1 MGWRLARRVISC
13 PSNMTEIDTVPT
25 FAPDIVLYH
34 AECADGFGA
43 AWAIWKR
50 YPSARFL
57 PVKHG
62 EPPPS
67 GLSGLK
73 VVMVDFSY
81 PRPILEALAADSK
94 AFLILDHHITAQQ
107 ALQGLAYAYF
117 DQRKSGAVLAWEW
130 AHGIPAPWVLSYIQD
145 KDLWEWALPWSREV
159 SAAIAAYPYDFHT
172 WDRFDQERLIQEGTA
187 ILRYE
192 RELVGKIAAHA
203 VLVTFHGYRVP
214 AVQSAVLTSQIG
226 EHLSAGHPFCII
238 WHDRNGRR
246 YCSFRSREDG
256 VDVGS
261 LAASLGGGGHTHAAG
276 CSVPL
281 RPDGDPP
288 PGLKFVGPPV
298 EPTKEE
304 PVAEDSSLSR
314 DASEK
319 PRKT

>member
-1 MGWRLARRVISC
+1 
-13 PSNMTEIDTVPT
+13 MTQAGPVPT
-25 FAPDIVLYH
+25 FMPDIVLYH

-67 GLSGLK
+67 GLSALK
-73 VVMVDFSY
+73 VVLVDFSY
-81 PRPILEALAADSK
+81 PRPILETLAADSK
-94 AFLILDHHITAQQ
+94 ALLVLDHHITAQQ
-107 ALQGLAYAYF
+107 ALEGLPYAYF
-117 DQRKSGAVLAWEW
+117 DQQKSGAVLAWEW
-130 AHGIPAPWVLSYIQD
+130 ANRSPAPWLLRYIQD
-145 KDLWEWALPWSREV
+145 KDLWEWALPCSREV
-159 SAAIAAYPYDFHT
+159 SAAIAAYPYDFDV
-172 WDRFDQERLIQEGTA
+172 WDHFDQERLIQEGTA

-203 VLVTFHGYRVP
+203 VLVTFHGHRVP

-226 EHLSAGHPFCII
+226 ELLSEGYPFCII

-246 YCSFRSREDG
+246 YCSFRSRADG

-276 CSVPL
+276 FSVPL
-281 RPDGDPP
+281 GPDGMPSP
-288 PGLKFVGPPV
+288 QMNFVGPPASPLKP
-298 EPTKEE
+298 EPASK
-304 PVAEDSSLSR
+304 DSSALQG
-314 DASEK
+314 ASAV
-319 PRKT
+319 PRSV